1 MKMNLL
7 LESSF
12 SWLWSNSLILRV
24 SVTAQGRDTRGWRE
38 AGSPFS
44 PEPHITLALA
54 LPSQGRRC
62 TRGSELSGSSD
73 AVAGT
78 LWYPGREGF
87 MVQSW
92 GGSLLAQLSRVHIQ
106 PGRSFPPMPAQTGFW
121 LRLQHLQFDIF
132 FYFLFFKVLSPDTAF
147 EDALTATGNRLSKHV
162 KTGTQQGSQS
172 KLFLRI
178 CAYHAFLSK
187 LFN

>member
-106 PGRSFPPMPAQTGFW
+106 PGPSFPPMPAQTGFW

-132 FYFLFFKVLSPDTAF
+132 FFIFYFLKCCLQTQ
-147 EDALTATGNRLSKHV
+147 RL
-162 KTGTQQGSQS
+162 KTHWQQQETDFQSMS
-172 KLFLRI
+172 KLE
-178 CAYHAFLSK
+178 HSK
-187 LFN
+187 AARVSYF